1 MWDVQTPLQQCIE
14 EYLSDL
20 SVGSDD
26 EGPTARSAPPK
37 VTAPQPRLMRQTAG
51 KMSASRAAATVAAT
65 QAAESKKKKKRKRK
79 RAGPTVSV
87 HTTTASSDVEII
99 NIKEEKDDV
108 KSLSTSTEQATETPR
123 KAIVVEECSRSGAD
137 VPGDAVS
144 QKSAKKAPPKTIKPG
159 LRSTSK

>member
-1 MWDVQTPLQQCIE
+1 
-14 EYLSDL
+14 
-20 SVGSDD
+20 
-26 EGPTARSAPPK
+26 
-37 VTAPQPRLMRQTAG
+37 MRQTAG

-65 QAAESKKKKKRKRK
+65 QAAESKKKKKKKKKRK

-87 HTTTASSDVEII
+87 HTTTGSSDVEII
-99 NIKEEKDDV
+99 NIKEEEKDDV
-108 KSLSTSTEQATETPR
+108 KSLSASTEQATETPR
-123 KAIVVEECSRSGAD
+123 KAIVVEECSRSGAN